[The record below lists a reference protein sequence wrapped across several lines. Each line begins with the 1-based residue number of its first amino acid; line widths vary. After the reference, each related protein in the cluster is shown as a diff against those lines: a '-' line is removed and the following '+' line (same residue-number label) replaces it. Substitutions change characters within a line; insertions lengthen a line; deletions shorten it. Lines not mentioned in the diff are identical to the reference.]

1 MLDQPKYGNDIE
13 VADEM
18 LIQVHNHVC
27 NYARSRNRHV
37 GLHSYLVVNINN
49 HANAILG
56 RHTGASPDGRESGT
70 PMANANNPSSG
81 FDRNGIT
88 AFLNSIAKPSIDI
101 HAGSVQNMK
110 FSKEVYQHHFKEVQA
125 LLATYFD
132 AGGSQAMI
140 NVLGRE
146 DLQNALEHPEKYS
159 NLVVRV
165 GGFTARFVELDRD
178 VQQEILNR
186 TLY

>member
-1 MLDQPKYGNDIE
+1 MRNLPKYGNDIDE
-13 VADEM
+13 VDDM
-18 LIQVHNHVC
+18 LTVVHDHVC
-27 NYARSRNRHV
+27 GYSRSLNIKG

-56 RHTGASPDGRESGT
+56 RHTGASADGRKKGT

-81 FDRNGIT
+81 CDTNGVT
-88 AFLNSIAKPSIDI
+88 AFLNSIVKPAVDV

-110 FSKEVYQHHFKEVQA
+110 FSKDIFKNHSAEVRA
-125 LLATYFD
+125 LLSTYFSN
-132 AGGSQAMI
+132 GGSQAMI
-140 NVLGRE
+140 NVIGRD
-146 DLQNALEHPEKYS
+146 DLENAMKFPEEYA
-159 NLVVRV
+159 NLIVRV

-178 VQQEILNR
+178 VQEEILNR